1 MLNAW
6 HCFCSSWQ
14 VLVSRL
20 EKANRHLANDI
31 RVGPAKTTFQNPV
44 NIQLTKGRFEIENY
58 LF

>member
-1 MLNAW
+1 MLNPW
-6 HCFCSSWQ
+6 HCFCSLLQ

-20 EKANRHLANDI
+20 EKANRQLANDT

-44 NIQLTKGRFEIENY
+44 YFQLRKGRFEIENY